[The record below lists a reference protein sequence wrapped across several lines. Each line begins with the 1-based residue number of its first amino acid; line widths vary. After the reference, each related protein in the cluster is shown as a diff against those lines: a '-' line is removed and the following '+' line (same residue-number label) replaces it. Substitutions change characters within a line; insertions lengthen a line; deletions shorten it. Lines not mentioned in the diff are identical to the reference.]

1 MRKFMAVVVYM
12 ALMLGANPGLAAG
25 GAADLATLLTGDLAK
40 FVRHD
45 APVAMPEAIFAR
57 PDGTTGS
64 LADHKGQWVLV
75 NLWATWCAPCRV
87 EMPMLAALQAAH
99 GGDKFQVV
107 TIATGRDSQAK
118 VNRFMDQIEVTNL
131 PRHTD
136 PNQAFARAV
145 KVLGLP
151 VILLIDPEGREVAR
165 LIGPAKWD
173 GADALALAASL
184 SAD

>member
-1 MRKFMAVVVYM
+1 MRKILATVLYMAVAM
-12 ALMLGANPGLAAG
+12 GANPGHAAD
-25 GAADLATLLTGDLAK
+25 GAADLATLLTGDLAN

-45 APVAMPEAIFAR
+45 APQVMPDATFAR

-64 LADHKGQWVLV
+64 LADHKGQWVLL
-75 NLWATWCAPCRV
+75 NLWATWCAPCRE
-87 EMPMLAALQAAH
+87 EMPMLAALQSAH
-99 GGDKFQVV
+99 GGDRFQVV
-107 TIATGRDSQAK
+107 TIATGRDSPAK
-118 VNRFMDQIEVTNL
+118 VNRFMDQIGVTNL

-173 GADALALAASL
+173 GADAVQLAASL
-184 SAD
+184 SAN